1 MYSSHGGHHAAPQ
14 KRQGQAR
21 CTAPGS
27 GGEQVPVCLPAALLV
42 REQGAHASMPR
53 AEETAAQETT
63 GSRCLNFRALFGKKP
78 VL

>member
-1 MYSSHGGHHAAPQ
+1 MPRRKKGKG
-14 KRQGQAR
+14 KRGVR
-21 CTAPGS
+21 CP